1 MVKTC
6 RLVKV
11 TVNNEPGKLAAVTAA
26 LRDAGININVVAGW
40 VEGDAGI
47 MQFCTSDP
55 DAACATVTPLVD
67 QCEFSESVCVE
78 VDNQIGALSEI
89 AAKIADAGVNI
100 VSIHSSPGAANMA
113 TVVIQSEDNAKV
125 AEILG

>member
-1 MVKTC
+1 MAKIC
-6 RLVKV
+6 KLIKV
-11 TVNNEPGKLAAVTAA
+11 TVSDQPGQLAKVTAA

-40 VEGDAGI
+40 TEGDSGK
-47 MQFCTSDP
+47 MVFCTSDP
-55 DAACATVTPLVD
+55 DAACETVKPVVD
-67 QCEFSESVCVE
+67 QCEFDESVCVE

-89 AAKIADAGVNI
+89 AAKVADAGVNI
-100 VSIHSSPGAANMA
+100 KTIHASPGAANMA